1 MLTGPCPGGD
11 IVTENDPHDSIYNDP
26 EKPFSTPALNQGVP
40 PDPKFIRVLSAIEI
54 AVGVILFALIVIG
67 VMWQVLGR
75 YIPAIGWVGAGELA
89 LLSMVALT
97 FITTGY
103 LVGRNGHI
111 VIEVFDQ
118 ALAGRKL
125 FVALRVISALV
136 MVATCLAL
144 AYEAF
149 VKIDTEWARTTAAMH
164 IPLGMLYVFAL
175 VGFLSAAVHSAWK
188 IPYAHRPEHK
198 LDISEMDG

>member
-1 MLTGPCPGGD
+1 M
-11 IVTENDPHDSIYNDP
+11 TENEPGESIYNHS

-40 PDPKFIRVLSAIEI
+40 PDPKFIRVLSAAEI
-54 AVGVILFALIVIG
+54 TIGVALFALIVIG

-75 YIPAIGWVGAGELA
+75 YIPALGWVGAGELA
-89 LLSMVALT
+89 LMSMVALT

-103 LVGRNGHI
+103 LVGLNGHI

-125 FVALRVISALV
+125 FVVLRVVSALI

-144 AYEAF
+144 AYEAY
-149 VKIDTEWARTTAAMH
+149 VKIDTEWARTSAAMH
-164 IPLGMLYVFAL
+164 IPLGMLYVFAF
-175 VGFLSAAVHSAWK
+175 VGFVSAAIHSAWK
-188 IPYAHRPEHK
+188 IPYANRPERK

>member
-1 MLTGPCPGGD
+1 M
-11 IVTENDPHDSIYNDP
+11 TENEPDDTLHSDAV
-26 EKPFSTPALNQGVP
+26 KPFSTPALNLGVP
-40 PDPKFIRVLSAIEI
+40 QDPKFIRALSAVEI
-54 AVGVILFALIVIG
+54 AVGVVLFAFIVIG

-75 YIPAIGWVGAGELA
+75 YVPAVGWVGAGELA
-89 LLSMVALT
+89 LMSMVALT

-118 ALAGRKL
+118 VLAGRKL
-125 FVALRVISALV
+125 FVALRVVSALI

-164 IPLGMLYVFAL
+164 MPLGMLYVFAL
-175 VGFLSAAVHSAWK
+175 VGFLSAAIHSAWK
-188 IPYAHRPEHK
+188 IPYANRPERK

>member
-1 MLTGPCPGGD
+1 M
-11 IVTENDPHDSIYNDP
+11 TENEPGDSIYNDS

-40 PDPKFIRVLSAIEI
+40 PDPKFIRVLSAVEI
-54 AVGVILFALIVIG
+54 TVGVALFALIVIG

-75 YIPAIGWVGAGELA
+75 YVPAVGWVGAGELA
-89 LLSMVALT
+89 LMSMVALT
-97 FITTGY
+97 FIVTGY
-103 LVGRNGHI
+103 LVGLNGHI

-118 ALAGRKL
+118 ALEGRKL
-125 FVALRVISALV
+125 FVALRVVSALI

-149 VKIDTEWARTTAAMH
+149 VKIDTEWARTSAAMH
-164 IPLGMLYVFAL
+164 IPLGMLYVFAF
-175 VGFLSAAVHSAWK
+175 VGFLSAAIHSAWK
-188 IPYAHRPEHK
+188 IPYANRPERK